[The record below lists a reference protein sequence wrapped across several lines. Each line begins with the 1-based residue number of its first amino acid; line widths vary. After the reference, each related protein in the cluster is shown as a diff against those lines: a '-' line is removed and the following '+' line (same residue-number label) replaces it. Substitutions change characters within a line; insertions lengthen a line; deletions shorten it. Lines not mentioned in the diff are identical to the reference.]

1 MNCPNPISRSSEEGG
16 GRRERESAMKESSDK
31 KPKKKE
37 PEIDFTQFTVDDIA
51 RRMLATPPKPKT
63 GKKKKEK

>member
-1 MNCPNPISRSSEEGG
+1 
-16 GRRERESAMKESSDK
+16 MKNDSK

-51 RRMLATPPKPKT
+51 RRMLATPPKPK
-63 GKKKKEK
+63 KKEKSKKSEK

>member
-1 MNCPNPISRSSEEGG
+1 MTKPPD
-16 GRRERESAMKESSDK
+16 DK

-51 RRMLATPPKPKT
+51 RRMLATPPKPKI
-63 GKKKKEK
+63 KKEKDKK

>member
-1 MNCPNPISRSSEEGG
+1 MT
-16 GRRERESAMKESSDK
+16 KTSDK

-51 RRMLATPPKPKT
+51 RRMLATPPKPK
-63 GKKKKEK
+63 KKKEKETK

>member
-1 MNCPNPISRSSEEGG
+1 
-16 GRRERESAMKESSDK
+16 MKESSDK